1 MLDAFLQSLGRSAW
15 VGAAIAHRNWL
26 KAGLTEPT
34 KGVLAVLSVRLEPY
48 ERHFHAEMKLSTRP
62 VNVRFLGW
70 PPEGQHPHFFFK
82 LLIFIGKRMVG
93 AARLEL
99 ATR

>member
-34 KGVLAVLSVRLEPY
+34 KGVLAVLSVGGWCLLAWRSCQGASPLLT
-48 ERHFHAEMKLSTRP
+48 LS
-62 VNVRFLGW
+62 
-70 PPEGQHPHFFFK
+70 
-82 LLIFIGKRMVG
+82 VG
-93 AARLEL
+93 YIVGYVL
-99 ATR
+99 AIISIIH